1 MTVNVIIQVVT
12 LCILIEKKYILEENA
27 VSTIRPECMT
37 SHPRIRQS
45 LCNSCCISQPST
57 KKAHRDKAEKEAIT
71 PGMVRSPAM
80 HEGFRAEDWGTLQRT
95 TTPSH
100 TPEDGT
106 LLGSATGTPAAAVSG
121 GGGTS
126 DDSSCGAGSGRHT
139 SETGNTT
146 PTQQQQSPRRH
157 RRVRESPRRK
167 AAAGGGRS
175 PTTTQQ
181 R

>member
-1 MTVNVIIQVVT
+1 M
-12 LCILIEKKYILEENA
+12 
-27 VSTIRPECMT
+27 
-37 SHPRIRQS
+37 
-45 LCNSCCISQPST
+45 
-57 KKAHRDKAEKEAIT
+57 HRDKTDKEAIT

-95 TTPSH
+95 TTPAH

-106 LLGSATGTPAAAVSG
+106 LLGNGVGTPTPAGNG
-121 GGGTS
+121 GEGTS
-126 DDSSCGAGSGRHT
+126 DDSSCGGGGIRASEAGNS
-139 SETGNTT
+139 T

-167 AAAGGGRS
+167 AAPGGGRS

>member
-1 MTVNVIIQVVT
+1 
-12 LCILIEKKYILEENA
+12 
-27 VSTIRPECMT
+27 MT
-37 SHPRIRQS
+37 SLPRIYQS

-57 KKAHRDKAEKEAIT
+57 KKAHREKADKEAIT

-106 LLGSATGTPAAAVSG
+106 LLGSATGTPAAAGNGG

-126 DDSSCGAGSGRHT
+126 DDSSCGAGSGRHA

-167 AAAGGGRS
+167 AAPGGGRS
-175 PTTTQQ
+175 PTATQQ